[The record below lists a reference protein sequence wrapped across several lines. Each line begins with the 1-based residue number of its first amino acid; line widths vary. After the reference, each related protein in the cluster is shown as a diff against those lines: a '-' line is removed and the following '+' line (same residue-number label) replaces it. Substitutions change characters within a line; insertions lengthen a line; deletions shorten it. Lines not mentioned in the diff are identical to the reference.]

1 MSSSFTSRHL
11 LTELQLVAADAD
23 LIFCGS
29 NCHGVVDG
37 PYAANAKLFP
47 EAQPLETY
55 IQPNTGHGMNL
66 HFNATGWYGV
76 VQDFLGKNGL

>member
-1 MSSSFTSRHL
+1 M
-11 LTELQLVAADAD
+11 AADSD

-29 NCHGVVDG
+29 DCHDVADG
-37 PYAANAKLFP
+37 PYAANPKVFSVAK
-47 EAQPLETY
+47 PLETY

-66 HFNATGWYGV
+66 HFNATGWYSV

>member
-1 MSSSFTSRHL
+1 M
-11 LTELQLVAADAD
+11 AADSD

-29 NCHGVVDG
+29 DCHGVADG
-37 PYAANAKLFP
+37 PDSPDAKVFPAAKPF
-47 EAQPLETY
+47 EAY

-66 HFNATGWYGV
+66 HHNATGWYGV